1 MPIYLPST
9 AHTHSISDTTGL
21 QTALDGKA
29 ASSHTHSASAITS
42 GVLDKAQLG
51 LTTNGDLLT
60 VISGVLARL
69 GLGSALQVLRVNAAG
84 NALEFAAPAGGG
96 GGILGVVEKTA
107 DYTLLTADKD
117 YMFLMNSGSNRQ
129 FTVNGSLDLP
139 DGGMI
144 HLGRKG
150 AGEVTIVASGATVNS
165 ASGLRLRA
173 QNSSATLI
181 RTGTDE
187 YLLQGDLKV

>member
-1 MPIYLPST
+1 MPIYNP
-9 AHTHSISDTTGL
+9 G
-21 QTALDGKA
+21 GNVG
-29 ASSHTHSASAITS
+29 SS
-42 GVLDKAQLG
+42 
-51 LTTNGDLLT
+51 
-60 VISGVLARL
+60 
-69 GLGSALQVLRVNAAG
+69 
-84 NALEFAAPAGGG
+84 G
-96 GGILGVVEKTA
+96 GGIVGVVEKT
-107 DYTLLTADKD
+107 DNYTLLTADKD
-117 YMFLMNSGSNRQ
+117 YMFLMNSGSNKS

-181 RTGTDE
+181 RTETDE